1 MYILP
6 IIRINRALA
15 ATLLYPEHPIHAIAA
30 SETISVFGPFLN
42 PYMYTKIM
50 ALTLCMMYYPNFS
63 HLFIQNYQN
72 NQNIYY
78 QSEICISLLFILTF
92 YINNLNIS

>member
-1 MYILP
+1 MYFLP

-15 ATLLYPEHPIHAIAA
+15 ATLLYPKHPIHAIAA

-63 HLFIQNYQN
+63 HLFIQNHQK
-72 NQNIYY
+72 NQNVYY